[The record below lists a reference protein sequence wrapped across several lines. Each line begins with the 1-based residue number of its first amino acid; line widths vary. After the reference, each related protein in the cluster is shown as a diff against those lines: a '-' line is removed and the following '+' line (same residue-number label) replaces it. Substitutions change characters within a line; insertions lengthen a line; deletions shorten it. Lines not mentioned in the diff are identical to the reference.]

1 LVAIPGELIPLA
13 AILVG
18 GIAVIGRVIVQP
30 IVQALLKLNEQRQVP
45 PADTSGLAQRLSTLE
60 EQQQRLER
68 SLDRLLQ
75 DREFYQQLQAGKPR
89 TELPPT
95 P

>member
-1 LVAIPGELIPLA
+1 LGAIPGELIPLA

-45 PADTSGLAQRLSTLE
+45 PADTSGLAQRLGTLE

>member
-1 LVAIPGELIPLA
+1 MAIPGELIPLT

-30 IVQALLKLNEQRQVP
+30 IVQALLKLNEQRHVA

-89 TELPPT
+89 TDLPPT